1 MAELTLAQI
10 FGANATQDA
19 TTLTIH
25 KADLVGTGLT
35 PSSTNTAESLLAGV
49 VVFGQTTLTS
59 ANQLLN
65 TDQSI
70 TITDSNDNITTRSSV
85 AYRRK
90 TKIIAF
96 DKVDTGTAFDPDD
109 Y

>member
-1 MAELTLAQI
+1 MAEPSLVQL
-10 FGANATQDA
+10 FGASATQDA

-25 KADLVGTGLT
+25 KADLTGLT
-35 PSSTNTAESLLAGV
+35 PSATNTAESLLAAIA
-49 VVFGQTTLTS
+49 VFAQTTLTT
-59 ANQLLN
+59 ANQASN

-70 TITDSNDNITTRSSV
+70 TITDSNDNIVTRSSIP
-85 AYRRK
+85 YRRK

-96 DKVDTGTAFDPDD
+96 DKPDNASAFDPDD

>member
-1 MAELTLAQI
+1 MAELTLAQL

-25 KADLVGTGLT
+25 KADLTGLT
-35 PSSTNTAESLLAGV
+35 PSATNTAESLLAGV
-49 VVFGQTTLTS
+49 VAFAQPSLS
-59 ANQLLN
+59 AANQALN
-65 TDQSI
+65 ADQSI
-70 TITDSNDNITTRSSV
+70 TITDSNDNIQTRAGI

>member
-1 MAELTLAQI
+1 MAEPTLAQI
-10 FGANATQDA
+10 FGANATQDS

-25 KADLVGTGLT
+25 KADLTGLT
-35 PSSTNTAESLLAGV
+35 PAATNTAESLLAGIA
-49 VVFGQTTLTS
+49 GTAQTTLTS
-59 ANQLLN
+59 ANQTSN

-70 TITDSNDNITTRSSV
+70 VIADSNDNIVTRSSV

-96 DKVDTGTAFDPDD
+96 DKVDTGSAFDPDD